1 MENRRGST
9 NQCPFVLGNH
19 ELHGLKSPQIAFGM
33 EDEQTPRYFACPL
46 FPHINPS
53 GSSEAATSAT
63 AGPTADDA
71 AGAKPEPWLFRRLLN
86 GS

>member
-1 MENRRGST
+1 M
-9 NQCPFVLGNH
+9 
-19 ELHGLKSPQIAFGM
+19 
-33 EDEQTPRYFACPL
+33 L
-46 FPHINPS
+46 FPHIWPDPWTENRS
-53 GSSEAATSAT
+53 RSKAATSAT